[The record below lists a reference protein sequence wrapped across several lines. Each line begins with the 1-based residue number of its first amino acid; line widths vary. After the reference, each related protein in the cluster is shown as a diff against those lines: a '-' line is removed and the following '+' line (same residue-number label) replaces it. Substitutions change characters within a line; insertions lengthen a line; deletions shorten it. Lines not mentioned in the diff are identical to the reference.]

1 VRIELAHYLVLSG
14 VLFTIGA
21 AGFLVR
27 RNALVALMSIELML
41 NAVNLTLIAFNRWQ
55 PLAEMPVRTATA
67 AASVGGATD
76 AGNAA
81 AQTISMIPHQGQ
93 LFAFFVIAVAAAE
106 AAVGLAIV
114 LSLYR
119 VRKVV
124 RTDDANLLKE

>member
-1 VRIELAHYLVLSG
+1 MRIELAHYLVLSG
-14 VLFTIGA
+14 VLFTLGA

-27 RNALVALMSIELML
+27 RNALVALMCIELML
-41 NAVNLTLIAFNRWQ
+41 NAVNLTLVAFNRWQ
-55 PLAEMPVRTATA
+55 PLAEQPVRQAANAVAVQGAPAADTA
-67 AASVGGATD
+67 VR
-76 AGNAA
+76 
-81 AQTISMIPHQGQ
+81 TIQMIPHTGQ
-93 LFAFFVIAVAAAE
+93 LFAFFVIAIAAAE